1 MFTKFETLWNDSV
14 PRLLALLP
22 VTIAIIVGAIVLRM
36 IAARLLYL
44 LARNTNL
51 TREAVMPFVRLV
63 RIGINLGALVLI
75 LGVFG
80 FELGGLWAMFATV
93 LGMIAIGFVAVWSLL
108 SNSTATLLILI
119 LRPYQIGDDVEIA
132 GEPVK
137 GRVIDLNFFF
147 TTLLDEDGRLVQVP
161 NNLFFQRTLKRRRNE
176 GTVSLAY
183 QLNSPTPANLPPPP
197 PSPKTEPPTKIGA
210 DALAQLPDPRSITP
224 TQPPAGR

>member
-1 MFTKFETLWNDSV
+1 MSTKFETLWNDSV
-14 PRLLALLP
+14 PRLLAILP
-22 VTIAIIVGAIVLRM
+22 VAIAIIVGAIVLRM

-63 RIGINLGALVLI
+63 KIGINLGALVLI

-119 LRPYQIGDDVEIA
+119 LRPYQIGDDIEIA
-132 GEPVK
+132 GDPVK

-147 TTLLDEDGRLVQVP
+147 TTLLDEDGRYVQVP
-161 NNLFFQRTLKRRRNE
+161 NNQFFQKTLKRRRNE
-176 GTVSLAY
+176 GTISLAY
-183 QLNSPTPANLPPPP
+183 QLNSPGPADLPPPP
-197 PSPKTEPPTKIGA
+197 PSPKSDPQLRIGP
-210 DALAQLPDPRSITP
+210 DPLAQLPDPRSLTP
-224 TQPPAGR
+224 PTPRAGP